1 MKIKRTL
8 EVVSLILF
16 FSIINYGQT
25 GQPIQKN
32 LEVSE
37 ITIDELNDIIK
48 NREGRVL
55 LINIW
60 ATWCVPCKEEFP
72 DLIKI
77 SNKYG
82 EQIELIGISIDYPD
96 EVESKIIPFLNKL
109 KPNFINYV
117 NAEKDAERFINNLNP
132 EWSGAIPATFFY
144 DSDGKQFLFYEG
156 KMSVKIIENVA
167 LKMIN

>member
-8 EVVSLILF
+8 IIILLLF
-16 FSIINYGQT
+16 LSDINYGQT
-25 GQPIQKN
+25 DQQY

-37 ITIDELNDIIK
+37 ITIAELNDIIK

-77 SNKYG
+77 SDKYG
-82 EQIELIGISIDYPD
+82 EQIELVGISIDYPD
-96 EVESKIIPFLNKL
+96 EIESKIVPFLNEL
-109 KPNFINYV
+109 QPNFINYV
-117 NAEKDAERFINNLNP
+117 NGENDSEMFINNLNP
-132 EWSGAIPATFFY
+132 KWSGAIPATFFY
-144 DSDGKQFLFYEG
+144 DLE
-156 KMSVKIIENVA
+156 
-167 LKMIN
+167 

>member
-1 MKIKRTL
+1 MNLIRTL
-8 EVVSLILF
+8 KVVTLILF
-16 FSIINYGQT
+16 ISIINYGQT
-25 GQPIQKN
+25 GQLVQEN

-37 ITIDELNDIIK
+37 VTIDELNEIIK

-72 DLIKI
+72 DLINFSK
-77 SNKYG
+77 KYG

-96 EVESKIIPFLNKL
+96 EVELKIIPFLNKL

-117 NAEKDAERFINNLNP
+117 NVESDAEKFINNLNP
-132 EWSGAIPATFFY
+132 DWSGAIPATFFY
-144 DSDGKQFLFYEG
+144 DSEGKQFIFYEG
-156 KMSVKIIENVA
+156 KLSFEEIENKA
-167 LKMIN
+167 LQMIN

>member
-1 MKIKRTL
+1 MKIKL
-8 EVVSLILF
+8 KLKVVSLILF
-16 FSIINYGQT
+16 FSINNYGQT
-25 GQPIQKN
+25 DQQIQEHF
-32 LEVSE
+32 EVSE

-77 SNKYG
+77 SDKYAK
-82 EQIELIGISIDYPD
+82 QIELIGISIDYPD

-117 NAEKDAERFINNLNP
+117 NVENDIERFINNLNRD
-132 EWSGAIPATFFY
+132 WSGAIPATFFY

-156 KMSVKIIENVA
+156 KMSFKEIENEA
-167 LKMIN
+167 LIKIN

>member
-1 MKIKRTL
+1 MIIKRTL
-8 EVVSLILF
+8 KAVSLILF
-16 FSIINYGQT
+16 FSINNYGQT
-25 GQPIQKN
+25 GQPIQEN

-48 NREGRVL
+48 NREGKFL

-77 SNKYG
+77 SDKYG
-82 EQIELIGISIDYPD
+82 EMIELIGISIDFPD

-117 NAEKDAERFINNLNP
+117 NVENDTERFINNLNP
-132 EWSGAIPATFFY
+132 GWSGAIPATFFY
-144 DSDGKQFLFYEG
+144 DSEGKQFLFYEV
-156 KMSVKIIENVA
+156 KMSFKEIENEV

>member
-8 EVVSLILF
+8 RVVSLILF
-16 FSIINYGQT
+16 FSINNYGQT
-25 GQPIQKN
+25 DQQIQEN

-37 ITIDELNDIIK
+37 ITIDELNEIIK

-60 ATWCVPCKEEFP
+60 ATWCVPCIEEFP

-77 SNKYG
+77 TDKYG

-132 EWSGAIPATFFY
+132 DWSGAIPATFFY
-144 DSDGKQFLFYEG
+144 DLEGKQFLFYEG
-156 KMSVKIIENVA
+156 KMSFEEIKNEA
-167 LKMIN
+167 LKKIN

>member
-1 MKIKRTL
+1 MKKVQTL
-8 EVVSLILF
+8 KVVSLILF
-16 FSIINYGQT
+16 ISIVNYGQT
-25 GQPIQKN
+25 DQLIRKN

-60 ATWCVPCKEEFP
+60 ATWCIPCKEEFT

-77 SNKYG
+77 SNKYS

-117 NAEKDAERFINNLNP
+117 NGENDTERFINNLNP
-132 EWSGAIPATFFY
+132 DGSGAIPATFFY
-144 DSDGKQFLFYEG
+144 DSEGKQLLFYEG
-156 KMSVKIIENVA
+156 KMSFEEIENEV
-167 LKMIN
+167 LKMIK

>member
-8 EVVSLILF
+8 KVVSLILF
-16 FSIINYGQT
+16 ISIINYGQT
-25 GQPIQKN
+25 GQLIQEN

-37 ITIDELNDIIK
+37 ITIDELNEIIK

-132 EWSGAIPATFFY
+132 DWSGAIPATFFY
-144 DSDGKQFLFYEG
+144 DLEGKQFLFYEG
-156 KMSVKIIENVA
+156 KMSFKEIETKA
-167 LKMIN
+167 LKKD

>member
-1 MKIKRTL
+1 MRTL
-8 EVVSLILF
+8 IVVSLILF
-16 FSIINYGQT
+16 FSIINYGQS
-25 GQPIQKN
+25 GQLIQGN

-48 NREGRVL
+48 TREGKVL

-77 SNKYG
+77 ADKYG
-82 EQIELIGISIDYPD
+82 EQIELIGISIDFTD
-96 EVESKIIPFLNKL
+96 EVESKIIPFLSEL
-109 KPNFINYV
+109 QPNFDNYV
-117 NAEKDAERFINNLNP
+117 NIENDAEKFINNLNP
-132 EWSGAIPATFFY
+132 KWSGAIPASFFY

-156 KMSVKIIENVA
+156 KMTFKEIETKA
-167 LKMIN
+167 LIMIN

>member
-8 EVVSLILF
+8 RVVSLILF
-16 FSIINYGQT
+16 FSINNYGQT
-25 GQPIQKN
+25 NQQIQEN

-37 ITIDELNDIIK
+37 ITIDELNEIIK

-60 ATWCVPCKEEFP
+60 ATWCIPCKEEFP

-144 DSDGKQFLFYEG
+144 DSEGKQFLFYEG
-156 KMSVKIIENVA
+156 KMSFEEIENNV
-167 LKMIN
+167 LKTIN